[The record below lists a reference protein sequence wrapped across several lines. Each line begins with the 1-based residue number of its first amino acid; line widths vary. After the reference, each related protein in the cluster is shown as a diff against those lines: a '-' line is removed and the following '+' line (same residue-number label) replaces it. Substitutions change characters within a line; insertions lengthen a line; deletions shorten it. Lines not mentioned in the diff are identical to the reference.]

1 VDGTLSQF
9 ALRLALVV
17 AATASVVVLTG
28 LFTDPVRYAC
38 VGVVVV
44 AALLTASERRR
55 PGGGWWVLLATGA
68 LLSAIGAGL
77 AELNDT
83 LGGLC
88 AVAGGALV
96 VIAATIGFP
105 AGDDEA

>member
-1 VDGTLSQF
+1 VEGSLSQF
-9 ALRLALVV
+9 TLRLALIV
-17 AATASVVVLTG
+17 AAASSVVVLTG
-28 LFTDPVRYAC
+28 LFSDAVRYVC
-38 VGVVVV
+38 VGVVL
-44 AALLTASERRR
+44 AAAAVTVSERRR
-55 PGGGWWVLLATGA
+55 PGGGWWMLLGTGA
-68 LLSAIGAGL
+68 ILSVVGAGL

-105 AGDDEA
+105 ADD